1 MPRWEMVASPQFSPN
16 SLLHCIVV
24 LHFSVPVVVR
34 FTPKWEK
41 EVNFNVTCN
50 VKRKMLP
57 LTLNVKAEGYS
68 MNCLVL
74 CEDSAGN
81 KVQLSNTC
89 RNQINFGR
97 VSYCCLTYLLYLL
110 TYLPCYGH
118 FK

>member
-1 MPRWEMVASPQFSPN
+1 M
-16 SLLHCIVV
+16 
-24 LHFSVPVVVR
+24 R

-41 EVNFNVTCN
+41 EVNFNVICN

-81 KVQLSNTC
+81 KVELSSTC
-89 RNQINFGR
+89 RNQVNFGR
-97 VSYCCLTYLLYLL
+97 VTCYFCFLTNLFTDLL
-110 TYLPCYGH
+110 TCSVLVDCRIFLINTDCSLPFV
-118 FK
+118 FKNTVIIFIAPVASH